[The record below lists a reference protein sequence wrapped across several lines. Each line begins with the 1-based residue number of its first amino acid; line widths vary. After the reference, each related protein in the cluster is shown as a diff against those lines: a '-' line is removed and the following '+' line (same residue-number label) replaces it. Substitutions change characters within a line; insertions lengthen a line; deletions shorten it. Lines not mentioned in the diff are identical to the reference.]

1 MKNHVNTVDFIHTP
15 AEVFIQATEQYTNN
29 LYEQLKTTPSIQ
41 NIIKD
46 IQQQAYH
53 EIDAVLEHNDFV
65 LAAQKFEEFLG
76 LSQETKNKFAV
87 KVNAKK

>member
-1 MKNHVNTVDFIHTP
+1 MKNHIHTVDFIHAP

-29 LYEQLKTTPSIQ
+29 LYEQLNTTLNIQ

-65 LAAQKFEEFLG
+65 LAAQKFEEFLA
-76 LSQETKNKFAV
+76 LSQETKDKFAV
-87 KVNAKK
+87 KINTKK